1 MKIFNVEINGIDA
14 EWFCNLTKEQKY
26 DWILNNTNQSNDIL
40 INEFLNRTLDPNKKE
55 YCVGCREKKQK
66 VSIAKIVENGNISS
80 GNEQTIE
87 TVIESNETR
96 TVSRSRNKKK

>member
-66 VSIAKIVENGNISS
+66 VSIAKIVENGNISER
-80 GNEQTIE
+80 NEQEVTAVVE
-87 TVIESNETR
+87 PTSVDGYR
-96 TVSRSRNKKK
+96 RKGDKKK

>member
-14 EWFCNLTKEQKY
+14 EWFCSLTKEQKY

-87 TVIESNETR
+87 TVIESATSKK
-96 TVSRSRNKKK
+96 SRKYRDNK

>member
-1 MKIFNVEINGIDA
+1 MKIFNVEINGKDA

-26 DWILNNTNQSNDIL
+26 NWILNNTNQSNENV
-40 INEFLNRTLDPNKKE
+40 INEFLNKTLDPNKKE
-55 YCVGCREKKQK
+55 YCVECRGKKQK
-66 VSIAKIVENGNISS
+66 VSIAKIVEDGNISS

-87 TVIESNETR
+87 AVIEPIETR

>member
-26 DWILNNTNQSNDIL
+26 DWILKNTNQTNDIL

-55 YCVGCREKKQK
+55 YCVECRGNKQK

>member
-1 MKIFNVEINGIDA
+1 MKIFNVEINGKDA
-14 EWFCNLTKEQKY
+14 EWFCNLPKEEKY
-26 DWILNNTNQSNDIL
+26 DWILKNTNQSNDIL

-55 YCVGCREKKQK
+55 YCVECRGNKQK

-87 TVIESNETR
+87 TVIEPTASKKPR
-96 TVSRSRNKKK
+96 KHRNNK

>member
-1 MKIFNVEINGIDA
+1 MKIFNVEIFGKDA
-14 EWFCNLTKEQKY
+14 EWFCSLTKEEKY
-26 DWILNNTNQSNDIL
+26 AWILNNTNQTNENV
-40 INEFLNRTLDPNKKE
+40 INEFLKKTLDPNKKE
-55 YCVGCREKKQK
+55 YCVDCRGNKKK

-87 TVIESNETR
+87 TVIEPIETR

>member
-1 MKIFNVEINGIDA
+1 MRIFNVEIIGIDA

-55 YCVGCREKKQK
+55 YCVECRGKKQK

-87 TVIESNETR
+87 TVIEST
-96 TVSRSRNKKK
+96 TFKKSSKHRNNK

>member
-1 MKIFNVEINGIDA
+1 MRIFNVEINGIDA

-26 DWILNNTNQSNDIL
+26 DWILKNTNQSNDIL

-96 TVSRSRNKKK
+96 TISRSRNKKK

>member
-1 MKIFNVEINGIDA
+1 MRIFNVEINGKDA

-26 DWILNNTNQSNDIL
+26 AWILNNTNQTNENV
-40 INEFLNRTLDPNKKE
+40 INEFLSKTLDPNKKE
-55 YCVGCREKKQK
+55 YCVECRGNKQK

-96 TVSRSRNKKK
+96 TISRSRNKKK

>member
-40 INEFLNRTLDPNKKE
+40 INEFLSRTLDPNKKE
-55 YCVGCREKKQK
+55 YCVECRGKKQK
-66 VSIAKIVENGNISS
+66 VSIAKIVENANISS

-87 TVIESNETR
+87 TVIEST
-96 TVSRSRNKKK
+96 TSKKPSKYRNNK

>member
-1 MKIFNVEINGIDA
+1 MRIFNVEINGKDA
-14 EWFCNLTKEQKY
+14 QWFCNLTKEQKHT
-26 DWILNNTNQSNDIL
+26 WILKNTNQTNESL
-40 INEFLNRTLDPNKKE
+40 IADFLSKTLDPNKKE
-55 YCVGCREKKQK
+55 YCVECRGNKQK